1 MRHLALLCATPVLAS
16 AMASR
21 TLAAQMFLGF
31 GGLEA
36 RGGVADAKTGGSS
49 ATFEVDL
56 GYAFIPEM
64 RTTLGIDFFGSSIDH
79 EISGQRVGGSMQGA
93 GGIASFRY
101 DVFPQRRFGI
111 HFVAG
116 AAVHSI
122 RANPDDPS
130 AKDSLGGGHAGAQF
144 GAGLSWRIGDGQF
157 WSATAD
163 VRRIAERDVGR
174 TLITVGL
181 RYSLRGRRMYD
192 RDDIPAVTPTPSPT
206 AFERAA
212 QDGQIG
218 PVPTSSVLDHLQRR

>member
-1 MRHLALLCATPVLAS
+1 MRHPAFLCATPVLAS
-16 AMASR
+16 AVAWR

-36 RGGVADAKTGGSS
+36 RGGIADAKTGGSS

-56 GYAFIPEM
+56 GYAFLPEL
-64 RTTLGIDFFGSSIDH
+64 RTTLGIDFFGSSIDS
-79 EISGQRVGGSMQGA
+79 EVSGERVGGSTKGA
-93 GGIASFRY
+93 GGVASARY
-101 DVFPQRRFGI
+101 DAFAQRRFGL

-116 AAVHSI
+116 VAVHSI

-130 AKDSLGGGHAGAQF
+130 AKDSLNGGHVGAQF
-144 GAGLSWRIGDGQF
+144 GAGISWRIGDGHF

-192 RDDIPAVTPTPSPT
+192 RDEVPAVTPTPSPS
-206 AFERAA
+206 AFDR
-212 QDGQIG
+212 
-218 PVPTSSVLDHLQRR
+218 

>member
-1 MRHLALLCATPVLAS
+1 MRHPSLICATPALAS
-16 AMASR
+16 AVACP

-36 RGGVADAKTGGSS
+36 RGGIADAKTGGSS

-56 GYAFIPEM
+56 GYAFIPAL
-64 RTTLGIDFFGSSIDH
+64 RTTLGIDFFGSSIDR
-79 EISGQRVGGSMQGA
+79 EVSGERVGGSMKGA
-93 GGIASFRY
+93 GGVASVRY
-101 DVFPQRRFGI
+101 DVFAQRRFGL

-130 AKDSLGGGHAGAQF
+130 AKDSLGGGHAGVQF
-144 GAGLSWRIGDGQF
+144 GMGVSWRIGEGQF

-163 VRRIAERDVGR
+163 VRRIAERDVER
-174 TLITVGL
+174 TLVTVGL

-192 RDDIPAVTPTPSPT
+192 RDEVPAVRPTPLPS
-206 AFERAA
+206 AFGR
-212 QDGQIG
+212 
-218 PVPTSSVLDHLQRR
+218 

>member
-1 MRHLALLCATPVLAS
+1 MRHPAFLCATPVLAS
-16 AMASR
+16 AVAWR

-36 RGGVADAKTGGSS
+36 RGGIADAKTGGSS

-56 GYAFIPEM
+56 GYAFLPEL
-64 RTTLGIDFFGSSIDH
+64 RTTLGIDFFGSSIDR
-79 EISGQRVGGSMQGA
+79 EVSGERVGGSMKGA
-93 GGIASFRY
+93 GGVASARY
-101 DVFPQRRFGI
+101 DAFAQRRFGL

-116 AAVHSI
+116 VAVHSI

-130 AKDSLGGGHAGAQF
+130 AKDSLNGGHVGAQF
-144 GAGLSWRIGDGQF
+144 GAGISWRFGDGHF

-192 RDDIPAVTPTPSPT
+192 RDEVPAVTPTPSPS
-206 AFERAA
+206 ALAR
-212 QDGQIG
+212 
-218 PVPTSSVLDHLQRR
+218 

>member
-1 MRHLALLCATPVLAS
+1 MRHPAFLCATPVLAS
-16 AMASR
+16 AVAWR

-36 RGGVADAKTGGSS
+36 RGGIADAKTGGSS

-56 GYAFIPEM
+56 GYAFLPEL
-64 RTTLGIDFFGSSIDH
+64 RTTLGIDFFGSSIDR
-79 EISGQRVGGSMQGA
+79 EVSGERVGGSMKGA
-93 GGIASFRY
+93 GGVASARY
-101 DVFPQRRFGI
+101 DAFAQRRFGL

-116 AAVHSI
+116 VAVHSI

-130 AKDSLGGGHAGAQF
+130 AKDSLNGGHVGAQF
-144 GAGLSWRIGDGQF
+144 GAGISWRIGDGHF

-192 RDDIPAVTPTPSPT
+192 RDEVPAVTATPSPS
-206 AFERAA
+206 AFDR
-212 QDGQIG
+212 
-218 PVPTSSVLDHLQRR
+218 

>member
-1 MRHLALLCATPVLAS
+1 MRHPAFLCATSVLAS
-16 AMASR
+16 AVACR

-36 RGGVADAKTGGSS
+36 RGGIADAKNGGSS

-56 GYAFIPEM
+56 GYAFLPEL
-64 RTTLGIDFFGSSIDH
+64 RTTLGIDFFGSSIDR
-79 EISGQRVGGSMQGA
+79 EVSGERVGGSMKGA
-93 GGIASFRY
+93 GGVASVRY
-101 DVFPQRRFGI
+101 DAFAQRRFGL

-116 AAVHSI
+116 VAVHSI

-130 AKDSLGGGHAGAQF
+130 AKDSLNGGHVGAQF
-144 GAGLSWRIGDGQF
+144 GAGISWRIGDGHF

-192 RDDIPAVTPTPSPT
+192 RDEVPAVTPTPSPS
-206 AFERAA
+206 AFDR
-212 QDGQIG
+212 
-218 PVPTSSVLDHLQRR
+218 

>member
-1 MRHLALLCATPVLAS
+1 MRHPAFLCATSVLAS
-16 AMASR
+16 AVACR

-36 RGGVADAKTGGSS
+36 RGGIADAKTGGSS

-56 GYAFIPEM
+56 GYAFLPEL
-64 RTTLGIDFFGSSIDH
+64 RTTLGIDFFGSSIDR
-79 EISGQRVGGSMQGA
+79 EVSGERVGGSMKGA
-93 GGIASFRY
+93 GGVASARY
-101 DVFPQRRFGI
+101 DAFAQRRFGL

-116 AAVHSI
+116 VAVHSI

-130 AKDSLGGGHAGAQF
+130 AKDSLNGGHVGAQF
-144 GAGLSWRIGDGQF
+144 GAGISWRIGDGHF

-192 RDDIPAVTPTPSPT
+192 RDEVPAVTPTPSPS
-206 AFERAA
+206 AFDR
-212 QDGQIG
+212 
-218 PVPTSSVLDHLQRR
+218 

>member
-1 MRHLALLCATPVLAS
+1 MRHAAFVCATPVLAG
-16 AMASR
+16 AVAFR
-21 TLAAQMFLGF
+21 TLPAQMFLGF

-36 RGGVADAKTGGSS
+36 RGGIADAKTGGSS
-49 ATFEVDL
+49 AAFEVDL
-56 GYAFIPEM
+56 GYAFIPEL
-64 RTTLGIDFFGSSIDH
+64 RTTLGIDFFGSSIDR
-79 EISGQRVGGSMQGA
+79 EISGERVGGSMQGA
-93 GGIASFRY
+93 GGVASVRY
-101 DVFPQRRFGI
+101 DAFPQRRFGL

-130 AKDSLGGGHAGAQF
+130 AKDSLNGGHVGAQF
-144 GAGLSWRIGDGQF
+144 GAGVVWRIGDGQF

-192 RDDIPAVTPTPSPT
+192 RDDVPVVTPTPSSF
-206 AFERAA
+206 ALDRRAQGGSIRSA
-212 QDGQIG
+212 GALTNSAI
-218 PVPTSSVLDHLQRR
+218 HAR